1 MGAEAD
7 AIRGTNLAL
16 REIIESIEREVLRL
30 TARLNSEEGRL
41 VSDKFNLGQVIRIRE
56 QVKALVER
64 EAPILLARFGEGLPD
79 IVEEVLETYPDL
91 GIYAADI
98 TDDLVRTFERG
109 AAEIAEV
116 LQKEVAEEVT
126 RGLRLSLIGGADF
139 EKLQKE
145 IAQKLNTSRI
155 RVSTLLAS
163 EIAGFQEETLRDV
176 AKKRSELLG
185 DTMYFLYEGP
195 DDAETRDFCKQRVG
209 KALPQEAADSLKG
222 AQRERFNCRHIL
234 IPIDEETRLEL
245 DKEIYRGLA

>member
-1 MGAEAD
+1 MGAEAE
-7 AIRGTNLAL
+7 AIRATNLAL
-16 REIIESIEREVLRL
+16 KEIIKSIEGEVIRL
-30 TARLNSEEGRL
+30 TARLNSKEGRL
-41 VSDKFNLGQVIRIRE
+41 VSDRFNLGQVVTNRE

-64 EAPILLARFGEGLPD
+64 EAPILVAQFGESLPD

-98 TDDLVRTFERG
+98 TDDLMRTFERG

-116 LQKEVAEEVT
+116 LQKEVAAEVT
-126 RGLRLSLIGGADF
+126 TGLRLSLIGGADF
-139 EKLQKE
+139 EKLQQE
-145 IAQKLNTSRI
+145 IAEKLNTSRI

-176 AKKRSELLG
+176 VKKRSELLG

-195 DDAETRDFCKQRVG
+195 NDGKTRDFCQQRVG
-209 KALPQEAADSLKG
+209 KALTQEAADSLKS

-245 DKEIYRGLA
+245 GKEIYKGLA